1 MRSRIQKM
9 KLRRNE
15 RAWSNRGFHLFLI
28 LSLVLFT
35 LTLRLVKVSAENVTV
50 KHTTPVVK
58 AAELISP
65 VPIGFV
71 PSPVPTTIPQPSKW
85 LEFKQA
91 AQKVAQIYNFPINVV
106 LAQGALESAHGT
118 SNYCVTRNN
127 CLGIGAVDWNPDQA
141 YTYENMEQSIVEYMR
156 LIRKNFPQ
164 AWEARSNPD
173 MVIFRLKI
181 NRDGLQYATDANYID
196 KVKSMPEW
204 LEKIND

>member
-1 MRSRIQKM
+1 MRSRIQAM

-15 RAWSNRGFHLFLI
+15 RAWSNRGFHLFI
-28 LSLVLFT
+28 VLSLVLFT

-65 VPIGFV
+65 APIGSAV
-71 PSPVPTTIPQPSKW
+71 SPVPTTTPASKW

-91 AQKVAQIYNFPINVV
+91 AQKVAKIYNFPVKVI

-141 YTYENMEQSIVEYMR
+141 YTYENMEQSIVEYCR

-173 MVIFRLKI
+173 MVIFRLKV
-181 NRDGLQYATDANYID
+181 NRDGLMYATDPNYID
-196 KVKSMPEW
+196 KVKSMEEW
-204 LEKIND
+204 KQ